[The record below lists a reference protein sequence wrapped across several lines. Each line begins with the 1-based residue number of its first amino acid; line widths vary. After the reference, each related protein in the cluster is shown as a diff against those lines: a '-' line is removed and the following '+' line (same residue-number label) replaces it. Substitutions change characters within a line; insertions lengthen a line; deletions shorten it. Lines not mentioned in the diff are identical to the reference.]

1 MYCQWCSDLI
11 AERVRTLT
19 ALHVAGCRTLNLLL
33 SFLFC
38 SLTQTQTQ
46 TQTQTPARARPPVL
60 LRFRCIV
67 PLNLSNSA
75 WAIKREK
82 AKSLAFSSI
91 FAGTVLS
98 PGLAHS
104 IRVSSLVASTVMKT
118 HEELSRNERDKTCAT
133 VARREIRQYTTY
145 CT

>member
-1 MYCQWCSDLI
+1 MSCTASGARIQLPNGSAHSCHGKHV
-11 AERVRTLT
+11 AER
-19 ALHVAGCRTLNLLL
+19 RTLNLLL

-46 TQTQTPARARPPVL
+46 TQTQTPRVRPPVL

-67 PLNLSNSA
+67 PLNLSNSV

-104 IRVSSLVASTVMKT
+104 ISSLVASTVMKT